1 MKIYSEAPSLD
12 EAEDCSEEEPGLKE
26 LAASASPA
34 GRLASLD
41 DDKSE
46 EVEAAELA
54 CSLGRLELCEAAEEE
69 EEIEID
75 DWELSDDVIEEEED
89 SIEEDRLDEL
99 PSSPTLE
106 DEEDVATVEEL
117 EEDEPAS
124 PAGRLAGW
132 LEDEELTV

>member
-41 DDKSE
+41 DDKSD

-89 SIEEDRLDEL
+89 SDEEI
-99 PSSPTLE
+99 SAE
-106 DEEDVATVEEL
+106 DEDDSEFKLEL
-117 EEDEPAS
+117 
-124 PAGRLAGW
+124 
-132 LEDEELTV
+132 LELLSSLEN

>member
-69 EEIEID
+69 EEIAG
-75 DWELSDDVIEEEED
+75 WELSDDVIEKDDD
-89 SIEEDRLDEL
+89 SDEEDRLDEL

-106 DEEDVATVEEL
+106 DEE
-117 EEDEPAS
+117 
-124 PAGRLAGW
+124 
-132 LEDEELTV
+132 LTV

>member
-1 MKIYSEAPSLD
+1 MKIYSEASSLD
-12 EAEDCSEEEPGLKE
+12 EAEDCSEEEPELKE
-26 LAASASPA
+26 LAASASPPACPVGRA

-69 EEIEID
+69 EEIAG
-75 DWELSDDVIEEEED
+75 WELSDDVIEKDDD
-89 SIEEDRLDEL
+89 SDEEDRLDEL

-106 DEEDVATVEEL
+106 DEE
-117 EEDEPAS
+117 
-124 PAGRLAGW
+124 
-132 LEDEELTV
+132 LTV

>member
-69 EEIEID
+69 EEIAG
-75 DWELSDDVIEEEED
+75 WELSDDVIDEDDDSDEEI
-89 SIEEDRLDEL
+89 SA
-99 PSSPTLE
+99 E
-106 DEEDVATVEEL
+106 DEGDSGFKL
-117 EEDEPAS
+117 ERIRS
-124 PAGRLAGW
+124 MSS
-132 LEDEELTV
+132 LENC

>member
-12 EAEDCSEEEPGLKE
+12 ETEDCSEEELELKE
-26 LAASASPA
+26 LAASASPPA
-34 GRLASLD
+34 CPIGRADRLASLD
-41 DDKSE
+41 DDKSD

-89 SIEEDRLDEL
+89 SDEEI
-99 PSSPTLE
+99 SAE
-106 DEEDVATVEEL
+106 DEDDSEFKLEL
-117 EEDEPAS
+117 
-124 PAGRLAGW
+124 
-132 LEDEELTV
+132 LELLSSLEN